1 MKMFRIVIADDEPII
16 RMDIREIL
24 ELNGYEVVGEASDGI
39 EAVET
44 CRNTKPD
51 LVLMD
56 IKMPMLDGL
65 KAAELIH
72 QQKLAR
78 CALMLTAYN
87 EKHML
92 EQAKNADVMGYL
104 IKPVEEKSLIPA
116 IEIALAKQSKIEK
129 MHREY
134 EKTRTALESRKYIDR
149 AKGILM
155 EKKKMSEWEAYN
167 YMRKVA
173 MDRECTIARI
183 AQTIILS
190 NQ

>member
-1 MKMFRIVIADDEPII
+1 MFRIVIADDEPII
-16 RMDIREIL
+16 KMDVREIL
-24 ELNGYEVVGEASDGI
+24 ELNGYSVVGEASDGVEAI
-39 EAVET
+39 EV
-44 CRNTKPD
+44 CRNTLPD

-56 IKMPMLDGL
+56 IKMPVLDGL
-65 KAAELIH
+65 KAVEIIH
-72 QQKLAR
+72 EQKLAR
-78 CALMLTAYN
+78 CVLMLTAYN
-87 EKHML
+87 EKSML

-104 IKPVEEKSLIPA
+104 IKPVDENSLIPA

-129 MHREY
+129 MNREF

-155 EKKKMSEWEAYN
+155 ETKKMSELEAYS

-173 MDRECTIARI
+173 MDQECTIARI

-190 NQ
+190 YR

>member
-1 MKMFRIVIADDEPII
+1 MFRIVIADDEPII
-16 RMDIREIL
+16 KMDVREIL
-24 ELNGYEVVGEASDGI
+24 ELNGYSVEAIEV
-39 EAVET
+39 
-44 CRNTKPD
+44 CRNTLPD

-56 IKMPMLDGL
+56 IKMPVLDGL
-65 KAAELIH
+65 KAVEIIH
-72 QQKLAR
+72 EQKLAR
-78 CALMLTAYN
+78 CVLMLTAYN
-87 EKHML
+87 EKSML

-104 IKPVEEKSLIPA
+104 IKPVDENSLIPA

-129 MHREY
+129 MNREF

-155 EKKKMSEWEAYN
+155 ETKKMSELEAYN

-173 MDRECTIARI
+173 MDQECTIARI

-190 NQ
+190 YR